1 MSELTPRLRDTLN
14 EALSALEACRE
25 ELKGYEQ
32 DVSGETYNS
41 LSLNCAIKSVEAAL
55 AQGTSLSIAEND
67 VLAERA
73 RQITEEKFPAEW
85 DDLYRNKELERAA
98 ACFALY
104 GTIPSP
110 LRAHFERV
118 GLGMASS
125 DEIAAYTIFRLW
137 PFKWSWWKPENPRR
151 ALVKA
156 GALILAAIERI
167 DRAAREEK

>member
-1 MSELTPRLRDTLN
+1 MTELTPRLRDTLN
-14 EALSALEACRE
+14 EALSALKACRE
-25 ELKGYEQ
+25 ELKGYER

-55 AQGTSLSIAEND
+55 ACGTSLSTAEND

-110 LRAHFERV
+110 LRAHFERE
-118 GLGMASS
+118 GLGIASPN
-125 DEIAAYTIFRLW
+125 EAAACAIFRLW
-137 PFKWSWWKPENPRR
+137 PFKWAWWKPENPRR

-156 GALILAAIERI
+156 GALILAAIEKI
-167 DRAAREEK
+167 DREGEE